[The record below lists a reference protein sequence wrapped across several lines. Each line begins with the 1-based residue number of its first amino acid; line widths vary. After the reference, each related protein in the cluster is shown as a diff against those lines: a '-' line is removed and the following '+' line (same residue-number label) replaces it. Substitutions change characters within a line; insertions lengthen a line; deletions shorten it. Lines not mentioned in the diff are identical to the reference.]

1 LPSLLNILLNFFSD
15 HGDRELI
22 LFGIFGAVIIVF
34 LVLDLGLFN
43 KKAHKISTKSAL
55 YQSIFWVCVSTA
67 FGYLI
72 YLGGPYEYL
81 ESGTKKV
88 LSGADGAVLYF
99 SAYLTEYALSVDNIF
114 VILLIL
120 KYFKV
125 KEEYYHKTLF
135 WGILG
140 AVVFRAIFIFVG
152 ALLIHKFHWILYIF
166 GVFLLYS
173 GIRIY
178 FEDGDEKIEPEKN
191 PIMRFCR
198 AYLPIA
204 KEDFGGQFIVRL
216 NGKFMFTPLFLVIVL
231 IETTDLIFAV
241 DSIPAAFAITQNEF
255 LIYTSNIFAVM
266 GLRAMFFL
274 LAGIIDKFY
283 LLQKGLSIILF
294 FIGAKML
301 LEIFKNDPDYAP
313 FVEKYVEN
321 PYLSFSII
329 IGILMLSIILSVLV
343 PRKEKPEEQEEE
355 EIQEEKLD
363 S

>member
-1 LPSLLNILLNFFSD
+1 LLSTLNILLISLFTENE
-15 HGDRELI
+15 RETV
-22 LFGIFGAVIIVF
+22 LFGVFAAVIILF
-34 LVLDLGLFN
+34 LVLDLGLFH
-43 KKAHKISTKSAL
+43 KQAHKITTKSAL
-55 YQSIFWVCVSTA
+55 YQSIFWVIISTL
-67 FGYLI
+67 FGVFI
-72 YLGGPYEYL
+72 YVYD
-81 ESGTKKV
+81 ESG
-88 LSGADGAVLYF
+88 AQGAVEYF

-125 KEEYYHKTLF
+125 DETYYHKVLF

-140 AVVFRAIFIFVG
+140 AIVFRAIFIFVSG
-152 ALLIHKFHWILYIF
+152 YFIHEFHWILYIF
-166 GVFLLYS
+166 GVFLIYS

-178 FEDGDEKIEPEKN
+178 FEDGDGKIEPDKN
-191 PIMRFCR
+191 PILKLCKK
-198 AYLPIA
+198 YLPITDTD
-204 KEDFGGQFIVRL
+204 KEGAFFYRE
-216 NGKFMFTPLFLVIVL
+216 NGKFLFTPLFLVIVL

-301 LEIFKNDPDYAP
+301 LEIFSIDVN
-313 FVEKYVEN
+313 V
-321 PYLSFSII
+321 YLSFTVII
-329 IGILMLSIILSVLV
+329 ATLTLSIIFSVLV
-343 PRKEKPEEQEEE
+343 PRKAKAEEE
-355 EIQEEKLD
+355 
-363 S
+363 

>member
-1 LPSLLNILLNFFSD
+1 MVNILLFSLFRNEN
-15 HGDRELI
+15 DRETI
-22 LFGIFGAVIIVF
+22 LFGVFALIILVF
-34 LVLDLGLFN
+34 LVLDLGIFH
-43 KKAHKISTKSAL
+43 KQAHKISTKSAL
-55 YQSIFWVCVSTA
+55 YQSVFWVLISTL
-67 FGYLI
+67 FGFFI
-72 YLGGPYEYL
+72 YRWN
-81 ESGTKKV
+81 
-88 LSGADGAVLYF
+88 GADQAVEYF

-120 KYFKV
+120 KYFQV

-140 AVVFRAIFIFVG
+140 AIVFRGIFIFVG
-152 ALLIHKFHWILYIF
+152 ALAIHKYHWILYIF
-166 GVFLLYS
+166 GVLLIYS

-191 PIMRFCR
+191 PIMKLCR
-198 AYLPIA
+198 KYLPLTQ
-204 KEDFGGQFIVRL
+204 EDRGASFVVIEA
-216 NGKFMFTPLFLVIVL
+216 GKLLFTPLFLVIVL

-255 LIYTSNIFAVM
+255 IVYTSNIFAVM

-301 LEIFKNDPDYAP
+301 LEIFDINVGVYT
-313 FVEKYVEN
+313 
-321 PYLSFSII
+321 SFSV
-329 IGILMLSIILSVLV
+329 ILATLTLSIVFSVLV
-343 PRKEKPEEQEEE
+343 PRKPADEG
-355 EIQEEKLD
+355 
-363 S
+363 

>member
-1 LPSLLNILLNFFSD
+1 MSSALNILLLSIFEKQNQ
-15 HGDRELI
+15 RETI
-22 LFGIFGAVIIVF
+22 LFGVFALIIILF

-43 KKAHKISTKSAL
+43 KHAHKISTRSAL
-55 YQSIFWVCVSTA
+55 NQSIFWVLVSTL
-67 FGYLI
+67 FGFFI
-72 YLGGPYEYL
+72 YKFE
-81 ESGTKKV
+81 GT
-88 LSGADGAVLYF
+88 GAEGAIEYF

-120 KYFKV
+120 KYFQV

-140 AVVFRAIFIFVG
+140 AIVFRAIFIFVG
-152 ALLIHKFHWILYIF
+152 ALLIHKFEWILYVF
-166 GVFLLYS
+166 GVFLIYS

-191 PIMRFCR
+191 PIMKFCR
-198 AYLPIA
+198 RYLPLTRD
-204 KEDFGGQFIVRL
+204 EHG
-216 NGKFMFTPLFLVIVL
+216 GKFMVKEGGRFRFTPLFLVIVL

-241 DSIPAAFAITQNEF
+241 DSIPAAFAITQNPF

-301 LEIFKNDPDYAP
+301 LEIFD
-313 FVEKYVEN
+313 VEIGV
-321 PYLSFSII
+321 YLSFSVII
-329 IGILMLSIILSVLV
+329 ATLTLSIIFSVLV
-343 PRKEKPEEQEEE
+343 PRKAEPEEENNVPK
-355 EIQEEKLD
+355 I
-363 S
+363 

>member
-1 LPSLLNILLNFFSD
+1 MSSALNILLLSIFEKQSQ
-15 HGDRELI
+15 RETI
-22 LFGIFGAVIIVF
+22 LFGVFAIIIILF

-43 KKAHKISTKSAL
+43 KQAHKISTKSAL
-55 YQSIFWVCVSTA
+55 RQSIFWVIVSTI
-67 FGYLI
+67 FGFFI
-72 YLGGPYEYL
+72 YKFED
-81 ESGTKKV
+81 
-88 LSGADGAVLYF
+88 SGAEGAIEYF

-120 KYFKV
+120 KYFQV

-140 AVVFRAIFIFVG
+140 AIVFRAIFIFVG
-152 ALLIHKFHWILYIF
+152 AILIHKFEWLLYAF
-166 GVFLLYS
+166 GVFLIYS

-191 PIMRFCR
+191 PIMKFCR
-198 AYLPIA
+198 RYLPLT
-204 KEDFGGQFIVRL
+204 KDEHGGKFMVTEK
-216 NGKFMFTPLFLVIVL
+216 GKFMFTPLFLVIVL

-241 DSIPAAFAITQNEF
+241 DSIPAAFAITQNPF

-301 LEIFKNDPDYAP
+301 LEIFDIEIGVYT
-313 FVEKYVEN
+313 
-321 PYLSFSII
+321 SFSVII
-329 IGILMLSIILSVLV
+329 ATLTLSIIFSVLV
-343 PRKEKPEEQEEE
+343 PRKSSPEEE
-355 EIQEEKLD
+355 
-363 S
+363 

>member
-1 LPSLLNILLNFFSD
+1 LPLVLNILLSFFS
-15 HGDRELI
+15 GYNDRELL
-22 LFGIFGAVIIVF
+22 LFGVFAFVIILF
-34 LVLDLGLFN
+34 LVLDLGLFH
-43 KKAHKISTKSAL
+43 KQAHKISTKSAL
-55 YQSIFWVCVSTA
+55 YQSIFWVTISTI
-67 FGYLI
+67 FGYLV
-72 YLGGPYEYL
+72 YLEGPYEYV
-81 ESGTKKV
+81 ESGVTKV
-88 LSGADGAVLYF
+88 LAGTDAAVLYF

-140 AVVFRAIFIFVG
+140 AIVFRAIFIFVG
-152 ALLIHKFHWILYIF
+152 ALLIHKFHWLLYIF
-166 GVFLLYS
+166 GVFLIYS

-191 PIMRFCR
+191 PIMRLCR
-198 AYLPIA
+198 KYLPIA
-204 KEDFGGQFIVRL
+204 KDDEGGKFIVKHG
-216 NGKFMFTPLFLVIVL
+216 NKIMFTPLFLVIVL

-241 DSIPAAFAITQNEF
+241 DSIPAAFAITTNEF

-301 LEIFKNDPDYAP
+301 LEIFDIHVGVYT
-313 FVEKYVEN
+313 
-321 PYLSFSII
+321 SFSVII
-329 IGILMLSIILSVLV
+329 ATLFLSIVLSVLV
-343 PRKEKPEEQEEE
+343 PRKEQLQH
-355 EIQEEKLD
+355 EIVEEKENHNA
-363 S
+363 

>member
-1 LPSLLNILLNFFSD
+1 MAVNAYFWLVLTVVIKTLLQSTFNILLFSLFKESE
-15 HGDRELI
+15 RETL
-22 LFGIFGAVIIVF
+22 LFGLFAAVIIIF
-34 LVLDLGLFN
+34 LALDLGLFH
-43 KKAHKISTKSAL
+43 KTAHKITTKSAL
-55 YQSIFWVCVSTA
+55 YQSIFWVLISTL
-67 FGYLI
+67 FGVFI
-72 YLGGPYEYL
+72 YVYD
-81 ESGTKKV
+81 ESG
-88 LSGADGAVLYF
+88 AQGAVEYF

-125 KEEYYHKTLF
+125 DETYYHKVLF

-140 AVVFRAIFIFVG
+140 AIVFRAIFIFVG
-152 ALLIHKFHWILYIF
+152 AYFIHRFHWILYIF
-166 GVFLLYS
+166 GVFLIYS

-178 FEDGDEKIEPEKN
+178 FEDGDEKIEPDKN
-191 PIMRFCR
+191 PILRLCKK
-198 AYLPIA
+198 YLPMSI
-204 KEDFGGQFIVRL
+204 E
-216 NGKFMFTPLFLVIVL
+216 GKGDSFFFREKGKLFFTPLFLVIVL

-301 LEIFKNDPDYAP
+301 LEIFDVHINVYH
-313 FVEKYVEN
+313 
-321 PYLSFSII
+321 SFTVII
-329 IGILMLSIILSVLV
+329 ATLTLSIVFSVLI
-343 PRKEKPEEQEEE
+343 PRKAKSA
-355 EIQEEKLD
+355 LD
-363 S
+363 

>member
-1 LPSLLNILLNFFSD
+1 VFL
-15 HGDRELI
+15 
-22 LFGIFGAVIIVF
+22 AVIIIFMV
-34 LVLDLGLFN
+34 VDLGLFH
-43 KKAHKISTKSAL
+43 KQAHKITTKSAL
-55 YQSIFWVCVSTA
+55 YQSIFWVSISTA
-67 FGYLI
+67 FGILI
-72 YLGGPYEYL
+72 YFWGPYAQMENGVSVSL
-81 ESGTKKV
+81 EGSD
-88 LSGADGAVLYF
+88 AAVLYF
-99 SAYLTEYALSVDNIF
+99 STYLTEYALSVDNIF

-125 KEEYYHKTLF
+125 DETYYHKVLF

-140 AVVFRAIFIFVG
+140 AIVFRAVFIFVG
-152 ALLIHKFHWILYIF
+152 AILIHKFHWILYIF
-166 GVFLLYS
+166 GVFLIYS

-191 PIMRFCR
+191 PILKICR
-198 AYLPIA
+198 KYLPISA
-204 KEDFGGQFIVRL
+204 SDNGGKFFFRE
-216 NGKFMFTPLFLVIVL
+216 NGKLFFTPLFLVIIL

-301 LEIFKNDPDYAP
+301 LEIFHIDLN
-313 FVEKYVEN
+313 V
-321 PYLSFSII
+321 YLSFTVII
-329 IGILMLSIILSVLV
+329 ATLTLSIVFSVLI
-343 PRKEKPEEQEEE
+343 PRKVKSESEEG
-355 EIQEEKLD
+355 
-363 S
+363 

>member
-1 LPSLLNILLNFFSD
+1 MLGASLF
-15 HGDRELI
+15 GDLSEREII
-22 LFGIFGAVIIVF
+22 LFGIFGFIIILF
-34 LVLDLGLFN
+34 LVLDLGLFH
-43 KKAHKISTKSAL
+43 KQAHKISTKSAL
-55 YQSIFWVCVSTA
+55 YQSIFWVCISTL
-67 FGYLI
+67 FGLFI
-72 YLGGPYEYL
+72 YLYDE
-81 ESGTKKV
+81 T
-88 LSGADGAVLYF
+88 GAEGAIEYF

-125 KEEYYHKTLF
+125 NETYYHRILF

-140 AVVFRAIFIFVG
+140 AIVFRAIFIFVG
-152 ALLIHKFHWILYIF
+152 ALLIHKFSWILYIF
-166 GVFLLYS
+166 GVFLIYS

-191 PIMRFCR
+191 PILKFCKK
-198 AYLPIA
+198 YLPMSGV
-204 KEDFGGQFIVRL
+204 DHG
-216 NGKFMFTPLFLVIVL
+216 GKFMIREDGRLLFTPLFLVIVL

-241 DSIPAAFAITQNEF
+241 DSIPAAFAITQNPF

-301 LEIFKNDPDYAP
+301 LEIWHIDVN
-313 FVEKYVEN
+313 V
-321 PYLSFSII
+321 YLSFTVII
-329 IGILMLSIILSVLV
+329 ATLTLSIIFSVLI
-343 PRKEKPEEQEEE
+343 PRRSEQPPEEV
-355 EIQEEKLD
+355 